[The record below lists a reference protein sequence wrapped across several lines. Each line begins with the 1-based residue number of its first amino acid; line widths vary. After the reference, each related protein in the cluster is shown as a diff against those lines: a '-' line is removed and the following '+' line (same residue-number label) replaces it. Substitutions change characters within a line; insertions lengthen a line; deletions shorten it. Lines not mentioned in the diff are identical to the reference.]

1 MIWLLESFPEDG
13 AKWCHWKDSSWY
25 QLISNFAWTP
35 RCWLKWNHP
44 FMDLLS
50 KILQTFTMSLYMCY
64 LGDDL
69 KKPCLRFRERSSFLW
84 SYTNSIMWTSSRG
97 GELMFPLICS
107 WQQRSNLQKRVKLQN
122 RFFSAKCSYISCNLQ
137 GTEGC
142 HWAFIV
148 VKEDQ
153 CTLLSL

>member
-1 MIWLLESFPEDG
+1 MEPDDVIVRYQSF
-13 AKWCHWKDSSWY
+13 SS
-25 QLISNFAWTP
+25 FAWTR
-35 RCWLKWNHP
+35 RCQIKWNYP
-44 FMDLLS
+44 FIDLLS
-50 KILQTFTMSLYMCY
+50 KILQMFTMSLYMCC

-97 GELMFPLICS
+97 GELMFPLIHS
-107 WQQRSNLQKRVKLQN
+107 WQQRSSLQKRVKLQN
-122 RFFSAKCSYISCNLQ
+122 RFFSAKRSYISCNLQ
-137 GTEGC
+137 GREGC
-142 HWAFIV
+142 HWAFIA